1 MLNTAQRVENL
12 RKRQRFD
19 TCQSSGVVEFQVE
32 DVDVSFVLAEP
43 LDRWPRMPIGL
54 ADLEAFLSINSYV
67 ISDKKLHRFT
77 KIIK

>member
-43 LDRWPRMPIGL
+43 LDSWPRMPIGL
-54 ADLEAFLSINSYV
+54 ADLKHFYQSIVMSY
-67 ISDKKLHRFT
+67 L
-77 KIIK
+77 IKSYTVLQK